1 MTKRDFHTHVTILG
15 WINIAASGLFIGIGV
30 FGFFFLVG
38 LSATVGDPEATK
50 ILSFVG
56 CAGVAFL
63 TTLSLP
69 GLLAGYGLLTRQS
82 WARILGIIVAILDLF
97 NVPIGTAIGIY
108 ALWVLTED
116 EAVEYFARP
125 EAATQG

>member
-15 WINIAASGLFIGIGV
+15 WINIAASGLFIAIGV
-30 FGFFFLVG
+30 FGFIFLVG
-38 LSATVGDPEATK
+38 LGATVDDREATR

-56 CAGVAFL
+56 CAGAAFL
-63 TTLSLP
+63 ITLSLP
-69 GLLAGYGLLTRQS
+69 GLLAGYGLLTRKS

-116 EAVEYFARP
+116 EAVAYFARP
-125 EAATQG
+125 GTATPG

>member
-15 WINIAASGLFIGIGV
+15 WINIAASGLFIVIGV